1 MLKISRGLAT
11 RTYENSF
18 FRGFAAN
25 LAELFSRNSWD
36 GLLLGNA
43 KCLPKENLQID
54 ALLITQYSICI
65 IDFKNYAGNI
75 YLPEEESF
83 NTGIWKTDQNPIKGG
98 SFCNP
103 FVQLYH
109 QKRKFRQVYQSD
121 IQEFVNKSGGF
132 VNPHHVHRLVC
143 FQGEICLHGNIPQKD
158 EVGFHITD
166 SKNYL
171 ETLSDIVQIQTNGED
186 ATDLPPKLFSLFEKV
201 FIAAPFN
208 PKEDYLE
215 ELNTQI
221 NIASNDDFFNIDETK
236 LYPDQKEALHK
247 VYEFIDSPTEQIFI
261 LQGPQSS
268 GKSFLK
274 DYIRYYAGTKRKELL
289 LWAYSTR
296 VIQNLLNGE
305 GESIYSKI
313 YNHKSSIEIPDNV
326 SEEHLSEIDDSE
338 EQNQIAL
345 LELAPTATDDEENY
359 LEHYD
364 LADNEGLSD
373 DTIILIDAAHFITD
387 SKIPPQEMDN
397 KQFGSGRLLSDLL
410 TFVDVKNTKRKIIFI
425 GDAYIA
431 SLASSKDSCLFS
443 DFYIRNDI
451 TFNLAM
457 LTLKPNL
464 CTHYDAL
471 LSCVEGINAGKF
483 NRLQIKPNQ
492 NITLLDKT
500 KDNLLS
506 IIKTKLEGRTSFAI
520 LTHSNESAQ
529 TVNKWIKKKILNT
542 GDEINVGD
550 YVITENRFQASMLD
564 GSATINIPKG
574 HFFYISEIS
583 PIIEKELL
591 IGSNNISLKLRD
603 IVIPWGEDYVRFCSL
618 ENFAELSKRE
628 SSSSLIFR
636 TIKILQ
642 FRALK
647 TYKQHYNIPNFD
659 KSQAY
664 QDWEDSD
671 EIRQLTLEI
680 NSLQQRL
687 DNGEKVKTLLVEQQ
701 KKKNRLFKKAR
712 AKYNH
717 NIKEMALLDHESD
730 YWRFSNIA
738 FLNYAWALTVHTS
751 RHYTWDEVLINEYYI
766 DDTIQYKQ
774 NKGFFAWLY
783 TALSRASAQI
793 NIINH
798 TDISPSVKIR
808 FAEFKK
814 TQPASIQEYYLEY
827 VDSNDKK
834 NLSDMLNQLYKSVKT
849 VLDSIGATIIDVTH
863 HNYQDIFEVQTLV
876 ASTPTKAILC
886 FYYTGKLQVKMPK
899 IESENALFKVQL
911 QNIFSSSGPIT
922 DFSFITD
929 EWRQEQYIKLSHLL
943 SPNFISSIKQHA
955 FQDDV
960 TLIIEKEKSL
970 LSFYYTDKGFFT
982 TVIPQ
987 SITEQSYEYIKD
999 LFTHM
1004 THLD

>member
-1 MLKISRGLAT
+1 MLKISRGFAT

-18 FRGFAAN
+18 FRIFATN

-43 KCLPKENLQID
+43 KCLPNENLQID

-75 YLPEEESF
+75 YLPDEENF
-83 NTGIWKTDQNPIKGG
+83 DKGIWRTDQSPIKGG

-103 FVQLYH
+103 FEQLSQ
-109 QKRKFRQVYQSD
+109 QKKKFRQVYLSD
-121 IQEFVNKSGGF
+121 IQKSVNNSGGF
-132 VNPHHVHRLVC
+132 VNPLHVHRLVC

-166 SKNYL
+166 AKSYL
-171 ETLSDIVQIQTNGED
+171 ETLSDIIQIQTNGKD
-186 ATDLPPKLFSLFEKV
+186 ATNLPPKLFCLFEKV
-201 FIAAPFN
+201 FVAAPFN

-215 ELNTQI
+215 EPNTQ
-221 NIASNDDFFNIDETK
+221 SNTSHNKDFFNIDETK
-236 LYPDQKEALHK
+236 LYPDQKETLHK
-247 VYEFIDSPTEQIFI
+247 VYEFIDSPTEKIFI
-261 LQGPQSS
+261 LQGPKSS

-274 DYIRYYAGTKRKELL
+274 DYIRYYAGTQRKELL
-289 LWAYSTR
+289 LWGYSTR

-313 YNHKSSIEIPDNV
+313 YNHKSSIEILDSV
-326 SEEHLSEIDDSE
+326 SEEHLSEIYDSE
-338 EQNQIAL
+338 EQN
-345 LELAPTATDDEENY
+345 LELSSAAPEDEENY

-364 LADNEGLSD
+364 LADNEELSD
-373 DTIILIDAAHFITD
+373 DAIILIDAAHFITD

-410 TFVDVKNTKRKIIFI
+410 TFVDVKNTSRKIIFI

-457 LTLKPNL
+457 LTLKPSL
-464 CTHYDAL
+464 CMHYDAL
-471 LSCVEGINAGKF
+471 LPCVKGINAEKF
-483 NRLQIKPNQ
+483 NRLQIKSNK
-492 NITLLDKT
+492 NVTLLDKT

-506 IIKTKLEGRTSFAI
+506 IIKAKLKRQTNFAI

-529 TVNKWIKKKILNT
+529 TVNKWIKKKVINT

-564 GSATINIPKG
+564 GLSTINIPKG
-574 HFFYISEIS
+574 RFFCISEIS
-583 PIIEKELL
+583 PVMEKEVH
-591 IGSNNISLKLRD
+591 IGSSSISLKLRD
-603 IVIPWGEDYVRFCSL
+603 IVVPWGEDFARFCSL
-618 ENFAELSKRE
+618 ENFAELNKT
-628 SSSSLIFR
+628 LIFR
-636 TIKILQ
+636 TLKILQ
-642 FRALK
+642 TQALNA
-647 TYKQHYNIPNFD
+647 YKQLNNIPNFD
-659 KSQAY
+659 KSQVY
-664 QDWEDSD
+664 QDWKDSD

-680 NSLQQRL
+680 DSLQHRL
-687 DNGEKVKTLLVEQQ
+687 DRGEKVKTLLRKQ
-701 KKKNRLFKKAR
+701 KSQKNRLFKKAR
-712 AKYNH
+712 AQYNQ
-717 NIKEMALLDHESD
+717 NIKEMALLDYESD

-738 FLNYAWALTVHTS
+738 FLNYAWAMTVHTS
-751 RHYTWDEVLINEYYI
+751 RHYTWDEILINEYYI
-766 DDTIQYKQ
+766 EDTIQHKQ

-798 TDISPSVKIR
+798 TDISPSVKIQ
-808 FAEFKK
+808 FAEYKEIQH
-814 TQPASIQEYYLEY
+814 TSIQDYYLEY

-834 NLSDMLNQLYKSVKT
+834 NLSDMLNQLHKSVKT
-849 VLDSIGATIIDVTH
+849 VLDSIDATIINVKH

-876 ASTPTKAILC
+876 TSTPTKALLC

-911 QNIFSSSGPIT
+911 QNIFSSSSPIT

-960 TLIIEKEKSL
+960 TLIIEEEKSL

-987 SITEQSYEYIKD
+987 NITKKSYEYIKD

-1004 THLD
+1004 AHLD